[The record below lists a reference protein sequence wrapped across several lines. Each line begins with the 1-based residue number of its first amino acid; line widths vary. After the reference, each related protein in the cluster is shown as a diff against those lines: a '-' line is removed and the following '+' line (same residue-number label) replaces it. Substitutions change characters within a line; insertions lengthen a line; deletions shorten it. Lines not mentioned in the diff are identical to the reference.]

1 MAETE
6 DVDMEDAAEAVEVN
20 KDNIELWLDDHFEP
34 FFFKLRYFL
43 MFPVVIAF
51 LGSLVMF
58 GVGVYETLVAA
69 KVFVGG
75 HFGGKGVTLPLIKAL
90 DAFLIGIILVIFSF
104 GVYDFFV
111 SELEPAEEAGV
122 RPDWLK
128 FETVGELK
136 NKIIEVVLVILAI
149 LFFEQMKANAESFD
163 SPELYLIVPVGTA
176 ILAVSLGA
184 FKYLTE

>member
-1 MAETE
+1 MSVPEEGEENPGNVAE
-6 DVDMEDAAEAVEVN
+6 VE
-20 KDNIELWLDDHFEP
+20 KDRVELWLDDYFEP

-43 MFPVVIAF
+43 MVPVLVSFVGAM
-51 LGSLVMF
+51 VMF
-58 GVGVYETLVAA
+58 GVGSYETGVALFE
-69 KVFVGG
+69 FVGG
-75 HFGGKGVTLPLIKAL
+75 HFGGKGVTVPLIKAL
-90 DAFLIGIILVIFSF
+90 DAYLIGIILTIFSF

-128 FETVGELK
+128 FESVGELK
-136 NKIIEVVLVILAI
+136 NKIIEVVLVILTI
-149 LFFEQMKANAESFD
+149 VFFEQMRANAEVFD
-163 SPELYLIVPVGTA
+163 TTEEFLIIPVGTA